1 MPHECGYN
9 WTHTFTERGR
19 GAKEWHCP
27 VAPCMLLA
35 PGGFLVPLQ
44 LLSVEQEEEEEMMVN
59 TVDSLSM
66 ESESSS
72 VQYPPNERRGIQG
85 HKEDV
90 FAPDLAAV
98 PLPQCSPLPCP
109 PLASFVWR
117 LHKHPLYLAHLPPSL
132 SLALCIACLW
142 VFPLTLSCLA
152 LFSSSTRFT
161 QRSLRWFIFSQVF
174 VSLPLCLHLLLSSPR
189 LIFFSKAI
197 YLHPS
202 PLPPLVNLSLSLF
215 FLHISLLFAWIIS
228 SSKPPLPRFL
238 SSLLCCGSVRSLS
251 DFNDLSTWVQS
262 VTLIKLCHFHL
273 FLSSIRP
280 LVLLTLLYRK
290 GISPCLLMT
299 LPSVAFRLS
308 FHFPLH
314 LNYFT

>member
-1 MPHECGYN
+1 MSLSFPS
-9 WTHTFTERGR
+9 HTFLS
-19 GAKEWHCP
+19 CS
-27 VAPCMLLA
+27 LLVFHSLHTA
-35 PGGFLVPLQ
+35 VPPLIYIFLGFCLP
-44 LLSVEQEEEEEMMVN
+44 S
-59 TVDSLSM
+59 SLS
-66 ESESSS
+66 SSFTLITQTYFFFQSHLFASLSSS
-72 VQYPPNERRGIQG
+72 
-85 HKEDV
+85 
-90 FAPDLAAV
+90 
-98 PLPQCSPLPCP
+98 SPC
-109 PLASFVWR
+109 
-117 LHKHPLYLAHLPPSL
+117 K
-132 SLALCIACLW
+132 
-142 VFPLTLSCLA
+142 
-152 LFSSSTRFT
+152 
-161 QRSLRWFIFSQVF
+161 
-174 VSLPLCLHLLLSSPR
+174 
-189 LIFFSKAI
+189 
-197 YLHPS
+197 
-202 PLPPLVNLSLSLF
+202 SLSLF

-273 FLSSIRP
+273 FLPSIRP